1 MKGDWLGNCMYCG
14 ERIYEGYRHH
24 CRMCKDGVR
33 YCECD
38 EEDSPYSSCDECPW
52 YDELELEELEL
63 EDA

>member
-1 MKGDWLGNCMYCG
+1 MYCG

-24 CRMCKDGVR
+24 CRMCKDGVVR

-52 YDELELEELEL
+52 YDELELEEE
-63 EDA
+63 E